1 MTAVSSNL
9 AEHEHYMRLCI
20 ALAWRARDTN
30 DTPVGSLIV
39 LGGAI
44 LAEGVEAVRGHQD
57 VTAHAEIEALRAACK
72 KSGSLDL
79 TGSTLYTSVEP
90 CVMCAY
96 AIRLAR
102 VSTVVAGARS
112 TDAEAS
118 ARSLMA
124 LTDVNF
130 VPGRPPV
137 IFIRDVME
145 DECSALLE
153 RKG

>member
-1 MTAVSSNL
+1 MTANSQL

-20 ALAWRARDTN
+20 ALAWRARDTQ

-39 LGGAI
+39 QGGVI

-72 KSGSLDL
+72 KAGSFDL

-102 VSTVVAGARS
+102 VSTVVAGARAA
-112 TDAEAS
+112 DAETS

-145 DECSALLE
+145 DECKALLE
-153 RKG
+153 RKR